1 LRKHENTKRGEAFK
15 FERNIG
21 TEAMKYRSLSCPK
34 VPGEQEFAKMR
45 PMKCSNMFDEEKKI
59 AELLV
64 RMAVI

>member
-1 LRKHENTKRGEAFK
+1 MGIRRQRGVFK

-21 TEAMKYRSLSCPK
+21 TEAMKYLSLLCLK
-34 VPGEQEFAKMR
+34 VPGEQKFAKVR
-45 PMKCSNMFDEEKKI
+45 PTKCSKMFDEEKKI